1 MYTIRECSRITSLS
15 IKALRIYHEKGL
27 LIPAVVDR
35 ATGYRYYSSEN
46 IQKAQVIRQLRDM
59 QFGLDD
65 IKGLLEAGTDEEAV
79 FACLEKQKQ
88 AMRARMEES
97 KAIIQAL
104 DTILEAEK
112 EAQTIMEQQQFEV
125 LEQTVDEMLIAG
137 IRYKGKYCECGEKFG
152 ALFRKM
158 GGNAAGK
165 PMNLYYDGEYK
176 EEDADIESCIPIKK
190 EKAVEGIDIRPLPGG
205 KCLSLL
211 HKGPYEELGR
221 SYEKLFNY
229 IKEKGYKTALPSRE
243 IYLKGPGM
251 FFRGNP
257 KKYIT
262 EIQVMLEA

>member
-1 MYTIRECSRITSLS
+1 MYSISECSRITSLS

-27 LIPAVVDR
+27 LVPAVVDR

-88 AMRARMEES
+88 AMRTRVEES

-112 EAQTIMEQQQFEV
+112 EAQTIMEQEQFEV
-125 LEQTVDEMLIAG
+125 LEKTVDEMLIAG

-152 ALFRKM
+152 ALFR
-158 GGNAAGK
+158 
-165 PMNLYYDGEYK
+165 
-176 EEDADIESCIPIKK
+176 
-190 EKAVEGIDIRPLPGG
+190 
-205 KCLSLL
+205 
-211 HKGPYEELGR
+211 
-221 SYEKLFNY
+221 
-229 IKEKGYKTALPSRE
+229 
-243 IYLKGPGM
+243 
-251 FFRGNP
+251 
-257 KKYIT
+257 
-262 EIQVMLEA
+262 